1 MQDPYKGSPGFSRF
15 TVVNL
20 IGVETHPYTPR
31 MTTTRRRAHV
41 LIEPNATVAK
51 KLRDA
56 PNRWFLVGG
65 GDLDYA
71 KTLSQT
77 AYRINRGRLEA
88 FAKTPAGRFEASY
101 TADTSRPNQVYPA
114 ELSCRWVPTES
125 AAAPVEPL
133 WPGGSAL
140 EQS

>member
-1 MQDPYKGSPGFSRF
+1 M
-15 TVVNL
+15 
-20 IGVETHPYTPR
+20 
-31 MTTTRRRAHV
+31 
-41 LIEPNATVAK
+41 AK

-77 AYRINRGRLEA
+77 GYRINRGLIEA
-88 FAKTPAGRFEASY
+88 FAPTPAGRFRASY
-101 TADTSRPNQVYPA
+101 TADTKRPNQIFPA
-114 ELSCRWVPTES
+114 ELSAIFIPTGAEPS
-125 AAAPVEPL
+125 PVEPL